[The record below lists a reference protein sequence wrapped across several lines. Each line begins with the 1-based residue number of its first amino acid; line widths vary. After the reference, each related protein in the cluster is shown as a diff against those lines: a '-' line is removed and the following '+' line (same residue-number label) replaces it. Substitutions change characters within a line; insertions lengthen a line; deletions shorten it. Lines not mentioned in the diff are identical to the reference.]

1 MAVKQRILRI
11 QSLVGYLQSESDGDE
26 VFLRYKSKKI
36 APLKKKFYK
45 MTREPLEINAEIKLD
60 GSEKWVELELW
71 EYDLLL
77 PNACLGRFKLLV
89 GQQSDTFLA
98 ELSRE
103 KDSQARY
110 VLNWEL
116 LTRMEKKA
124 VASGKTKRL

>member
-1 MAVKQRILRI
+1 MAVKTRILRI
-11 QSLVGYLQSESDGDE
+11 QTLVAHLQSESDGDE
-26 VFLRYKSKKI
+26 VFLRFRSKKI

-45 MTREPLEINAEIKLD
+45 MTREPLEINTEIKLD

-71 EYDLLL
+71 EYDTIL
-77 PNACLGRFKLLV
+77 PNACLGKFKLLV
-89 GQQSDTFLA
+89 GPQSDSFSA
-98 ELSRE
+98 ELARE

-124 VASGKTKRL
+124 VSGRKST

>member
-1 MAVKQRILRI
+1 MAVKTRILRI
-11 QSLVGYLQSESDGDE
+11 QSLVAYLQSESDGDE
-26 VFLRYKSKKI
+26 VFLRYKNKKI

-77 PNACLGRFKLLV
+77 PNTCLGEFKLLV
-89 GQQSDTFLA
+89 GQQSDSFSA
-98 ELSRE
+98 ELVRE
-103 KDSQARY
+103 TDSQARY

-116 LTRMEKKA
+116 LLKMEKKT
-124 VASGKTKRL
+124 VAPGKKVK

>member
-1 MAVKQRILRI
+1 MAVKTRILRI
-11 QSLVGYLQSESDGDE
+11 QSLVAYLQSESDGDE
-26 VFLRYKSKKI
+26 VFLRYKNKKI

-77 PNACLGRFKLLV
+77 PNTCLGESKLLV
-89 GQQSDTFLA
+89 GQQSDSFSA
-98 ELSRE
+98 ELVRE
-103 KDSQARY
+103 TDSQARY

-116 LTRMEKKA
+116 LIKMEKKT
-124 VASGKTKRL
+124 VAPGKKVM

>member
-1 MAVKQRILRI
+1 MAVKTRILRI
-11 QSLVGYLQSESDGDE
+11 HSLVAYLQSESDGDE
-26 VFLRYKSKKI
+26 VFFRYKSKKI
-36 APLKKKFYK
+36 APVKKKFYK

-77 PNACLGRFKLLV
+77 PNACLGKFKLLV
-89 GQQSDTFLA
+89 GQQSDTFSA

-103 KDSQARY
+103 KDSEARY

-116 LTRMEKKA
+116 LIKMEKNAAAAGRKN
-124 VASGKTKRL
+124 K